1 MNFTDSN
8 NEIMNVMATSF
19 LDNDTRI
26 IVNPADSE
34 PMSCFKYCNTRGYVP
49 ETAVARI
56 SLIRPE
62 YFYNYDDGHPVLLLT
77 SNGKKELNAKLSEQ
91 SRKYIGLTVFQ
102 AVIADYNIEKFGIYI
117 EESKEIKE
125 LEFGKPLPLNL
136 KQPDYSALSSIE
148 EAARIIKNR
157 KIAIL

>member
-1 MNFTDSN
+1 MNFTDSD

-34 PMSCFKYCNTRGYVP
+34 PMSCFKYCNTKGYEP

-56 SLIRPE
+56 SLIKPE
-62 YFYNYDDGHPVLLLT
+62 YFYHYDDGHPVLLLT
-77 SNGKKELNAKLSEQ
+77 SNGKKELNAKLSEM
-91 SRKYIGLTVFQ
+91 SRKYIGLTVLQ

-117 EESKEIKE
+117 DESNEINE
-125 LEFGKPLPLNL
+125 YEFGKPLPLNL
-136 KQPDYSALSSIE
+136 KQPDYSALPSIA
-148 EAARIIKNR
+148 EAAMIIQKS
-157 KIAIL
+157 KIETL